1 MGLPY
6 YWRHSYG
13 ELHFLEIAVR
23 KNVTRQELYDLV
35 WSAPRTQ
42 LAKELKVS
50 DVWIAK
56 QCRQA
61 RIPMP
66 PPGYWAKLQH
76 GKRQTPPPLPMR
88 LPGQADSIA
97 IGNGYDQQYG
107 RTTFDPD
114 AVLIEPVFHEDI
126 NVQLSAA
133 LALVGTIQPQR
144 DLIAPH
150 SGLRRV
156 LESERRLEEKYKLQ
170 NWSFYKP
177 RFQGDQHQRQLLI
190 FSSLGAALDRA
201 LISSFVQDR
210 EEWVQGIGNTHSL
223 VMSINQQHGLEL
235 KFVDI
240 PKAPTQ
246 KTGSLQA
253 MRLTLTVGQKGAVVQ
268 SWEDTPGSRIE
279 KLLAPIVEAVLKQS
293 ELAMREAVAE
303 SHKWRLK
310 QQQDAIRDRER
321 RKQEAERLEE
331 AKLLAKQTRFR
342 DGIVQLAQDRKLA
355 QEIRELVDRIRQRPD
370 ARNADPAQ
378 MDRWYQAA
386 QAVAN
391 EIDPMKKALIEI
403 CKS

>member
-1 MGLPY
+1 
-6 YWRHSYG
+6 
-13 ELHFLEIAVR
+13 
-23 KNVTRQELYDLV
+23 
-35 WSAPRTQ
+35 
-42 LAKELKVS
+42 
-50 DVWIAK
+50 
-56 QCRQA
+56 
-61 RIPMP
+61 MP

-76 GKRQTPPPLPMR
+76 GKGQTYPSLPIR

-97 IGNGYDQQYG
+97 IGNDHDHNYG

-114 AVLIEPVFHEDI
+114 ADLIEPVFHEDI
-126 NVQLSAA
+126 NVQLSEA
-133 LALVGTIQPQR
+133 LALVGKIQPQR
-144 DLIAPH
+144 DLSDPH

-156 LESERRLEEKYKLQ
+156 LESERRLEKKYKLQ

-177 RFQGDQHQRQLLI
+177 RFQGDQHQRQMQI

-210 EEWVQGIGNTHSL
+210 EEWVHGIGNTHSL
-223 VMSINQQHGLEL
+223 VMRINQRPGLEL
-235 KFVDI
+235 KFEDT

-246 KTGSLQA
+246 KSGPPQA
-253 MRLTLTVGQKGAVVQ
+253 MRLTLTVGHKGAVLQ
-268 SWEDTPGSRIE
+268 SWKETPGSRIE
-279 KLLAPIVEAVLKQS
+279 KLLTPIVEAVLKQS
-293 ELAMREAVAE
+293 ELAMREEVAE
-303 SHKWRLK
+303 NHKWRLK

-331 AKLLAKQTRFR
+331 AKLLAKQTMFR
-342 DGIVQLAQDRKLA
+342 DGIVQLAQDHKLA